1 MIDKATS
8 IFTAGLKRVDP
19 YDMVKR
25 CCRLKGQ
32 TLVLESGDE
41 RKEYD
46 LTRFS
51 QVIVLGAG
59 KATAKMAL
67 AVEEI
72 LEDRISDGI
81 IAIKRGHG
89 EQLKKVR
96 SIEAGHPVPDE
107 GSVKAADEILFRA
120 ERGDTSVLFITLI
133 SGGGSALLC
142 SPADG
147 LTLEDKQKVTE
158 LLLAGG
164 ATIGEMNCVR
174 KHLSRIK
181 GGRLA
186 EAMHP
191 ATSLNLILSD
201 VIGDRLDIIASGITA
216 GDPMTYEQAQEY
228 LKKYGLLGRIPGKA
242 AEIIER
248 GCSGELPETP
258 KPGDACFARVQ
269 NSLIGT
275 NLAAVGACEKAAR
288 ESGYNTLVLSTQIT
302 GEAKEIAK
310 VFYGM
315 ARDIRERGL
324 PVSPPACVLA
334 GGETTV
340 TLKNDGKGGRNQEM
354 ALSFLAEATAADDV
368 LSGVCFLSGAT
379 DGNDGPTDAAGG
391 FACAGSA
398 EAALRQGV
406 DPFEFLNRNDSY
418 HFFDRIGY
426 LLKTGPTNTNV
437 CDIQVLLV
445 EEGS

>member
-1 MIDKATS
+1 
-8 IFTAGLKRVDP
+8 
-19 YDMVKR
+19 MVKQ
-25 CCRLKGQ
+25 CCRLEGPV
-32 TLVLESGDE
+32 LVLESGDE

-51 QVIVLGAG
+51 RVVVLGAG

-67 AVEEI
+67 AAEEI
-72 LEDRISDGI
+72 FTDRISDGI
-81 IAIKRGHG
+81 IAIKQGHG
-89 EQLKKVR
+89 EKLEIIR

-107 GSVKAADEILFRA
+107 GSVKAADEILSCA
-120 ERGDTSVLFITLI
+120 ERGDESTLFVTLI

-186 EAMHP
+186 EAMYP

-201 VIGDRLDIIASGITA
+201 VVGDRLDIIASGITA
-216 GDPMTYEQAQEY
+216 ADPTTYNHARTY
-228 LKKYGLLGRIPGKA
+228 LKRYGLLGRIPEKA

-248 GCSGELPETP
+248 GCSGGPAETP
-258 KPGDACFARVQ
+258 KPGDQCFTRVQ

-275 NLAAVGACEKAAR
+275 NLAAVRACENAAL
-288 ESGYNTLVLSTQIT
+288 EIGLNTHVLSTQIT

-310 VFYGM
+310 VFYGI

-354 ALSFLAEATAADDV
+354 ALSFLAEAMAAGDK

-391 FACAGSA
+391 FACA
-398 EAALRQGV
+398 EAAAAALEQGL
-406 DPFEFLNRNDSY
+406 DPNEYLSRNDSY
-418 HFFDRIGY
+418 HFFDRIEH

-437 CDIQVLLV
+437 CDIQILLV
-445 EEGS
+445 E